1 MQKVDNL
8 EKMFKSD
15 KLTAYFLSFV
25 AAILIG
31 FHIFSI
37 KYINLNYNHPQA
49 IIYIIAFLS
58 FFFWC
63 VSRVLIY
70 YASSDIPITVVHI
83 ILNFSVIIT
92 TLLAVLIIK
101 TKVQWG
107 KFIIGILFVFIGVF
121 SVDRSIL

>member
-1 MQKVDNL
+1 MYSYDC
-8 EKMFKSD
+8 
-15 KLTAYFLSFV
+15 LSFCSDM
-25 AAILIG
+25 
-31 FHIFSI
+31 IFNIFMFICFALHVQICMFFVLMASV
-37 KYINLNYNHPQA
+37 YFC
-49 IIYIIAFLS
+49 AFLS

-63 VSRVLIY
+63 VSRFLIY

-101 TKVQWG
+101 TKVHWG

-121 SVDRSIL
+121 SVDRSIS